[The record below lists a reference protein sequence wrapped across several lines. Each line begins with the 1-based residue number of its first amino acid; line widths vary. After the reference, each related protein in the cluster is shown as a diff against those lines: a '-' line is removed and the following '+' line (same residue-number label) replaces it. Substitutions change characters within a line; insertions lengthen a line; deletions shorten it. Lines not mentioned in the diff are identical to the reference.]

1 MVKNMTAGTPI
12 RLILSFT
19 VPLLIGNVFQ
29 QFYNIADI
37 IIVGRV
43 IGVHALA
50 AVGASAPL
58 FMALLGL
65 TIGLTSGFSVVTG
78 QRFGAGDADGVR
90 RSVAMS
96 AMLAVGA
103 TLVLTG
109 AASFFMPLLMEL
121 MNISGELYEDSYAYI
136 SIITYGVIAMMMY
149 NLLACICRA
158 LGDSRTPLYF
168 LILSSV
174 LNVLLALLFIMQF
187 GWGVPGSAVAL
198 VIAQAIS
205 AVLCFFY
212 MRRRFPMLRLRRRD
226 WQFEKAFAWQHL
238 RLGLPMAMQFTI
250 ISLGILVI
258 QSVCNTFGPE
268 TIAGFVSATRIEQ
281 LALQPMISFGIAM
294 AVYSAQNYGAQKYDR
309 IRLGV
314 RQCSLVSL
322 GFCIL
327 AIGAMLGFGRELIGL
342 FTAEH
347 DELLLKQATLY
358 LQTSV
363 PFYIFLGQIFVY
375 RNALQGMGIS
385 SVPLISSIIELAFRG
400 LSAFVLADIWGFFGI
415 CCASPICWVAA
426 CLFTA
431 GCYFYVVHTMKV
443 IRKRKLKI
451 NLR

>member
-1 MVKNMTAGTPI
+1 MVQNMTSGTPI

-43 IGVHALA
+43 IGVRALA

-58 FMALLGL
+58 FMAFLGL
-65 TIGLTSGFSVVTG
+65 TIGLTSGFSVITG
-78 QRFGAGDADGVR
+78 QRFGAGDDDGVR

-96 AMLAVGA
+96 VMLAVGA
-103 TLVLTG
+103 ALALTG
-109 AASFFMPLLMEL
+109 AAVFFMPLMLEL
-121 MNISGELYEDSYAYI
+121 MNISGELYEDAYAYI
-136 SIITYGVIAMMMY
+136 SIIIYGLMAMMMY

-174 LNVLLALLFIMQF
+174 LNVVLALFFILQL

-198 VIAQAIS
+198 VIAQAVS
-205 AVLCFFY
+205 AVLCFIY
-212 MRRRFPMLRLRRRD
+212 MRRRFPLLRLRRKD
-226 WQFEKAFAWQHL
+226 WQFDGAFAWQHL
-238 RLGLPMAMQFTI
+238 RLGLPMALQFLI

-294 AVYSAQNYGAQKYDR
+294 SVYSAQNYGAREYDR

-322 GFCIL
+322 GFCL
-327 AIGAMLGFGRELIGL
+327 FAVAVMFCYGRELISV
-342 FTAEH
+342 FTSQPDDRLME
-347 DELLLKQATLY
+347 QAVLY
-358 LQTSV
+358 LRTSV
-363 PFYIFLGQIFVY
+363 PFYLFLGQIFVY
-375 RNALQGMGIS
+375 RNALQGMGIA
-385 SVPLISSIIELAFRG
+385 SVPLISSLIELTLRA
-400 LSAFVLADIWGFFGI
+400 LAAFVLARMWGFFGI

-426 CLFTA
+426 CVFTA
-431 GCYFYVVHTMKV
+431 GCYFYVQRTMSR
-443 IRKRKLKI
+443 IRNGKPA
-451 NLR
+451 

>member
-1 MVKNMTAGTPI
+1 MVKNMTAGSPI

-37 IIVGRV
+37 IIVGRT

-50 AVGASAPL
+50 AVGASGPL

-78 QRFGAGDADGVR
+78 QRFGANDDEGVR

-96 AMLAVGA
+96 AMLAVGL
-103 TLVLTG
+103 TVLLTTI
-109 AASFFMPLLMEL
+109 AAWQMPLLMEL
-121 MNISGELYEDSYAYI
+121 MNISDELYDDSYSYI
-136 SIITYGVIAMMMY
+136 IIITYGIVAMMMY

-174 LNVLLALLFIMQF
+174 LNVVLALVFIMQF
-187 GWGVPGSAVAL
+187 GWGVPGSAIAL
-198 VIAQAIS
+198 VIAQGVS
-205 AVLCFFY
+205 ALLCFFY
-212 MRRRFPMLRLRRRD
+212 MRRRFPMLRLRRGD
-226 WQFEKAFAWQHL
+226 WAFDREFAWQHL
-238 RLGLPMAMQFTI
+238 RLGLPMAMQFMI
-250 ISLGILVI
+250 ISLGILAI

-309 IRLGV
+309 IRKGV

-322 GFCIL
+322 CFCL
-327 AIGAMLGFGRELIGL
+327 FAIGAMLFYGQELISV
-342 FTAEH
+342 FTTEH
-347 DELLLKQATLY
+347 DDLLLQQAMLY
-358 LQTSV
+358 LHTSV

-385 SVPLISSIIELAFRG
+385 SVPLISSIIELVFRG
-400 LSAFVLADIWGFFGI
+400 LSAFVLAGMWGFFGI

-431 GCYFYVVHTMKV
+431 GSYFYVQHTMRK
-443 IRKRKLKI
+443 IRR
-451 NLR
+451 

>member
-1 MVKNMTAGTPI
+1 MVKNMTAGSPI

-37 IIVGRV
+37 IIVGRT

-50 AVGASAPL
+50 AVGASGPL

-65 TIGLTSGFSVVTG
+65 TIGLTSGFSVITG
-78 QRFGAGDADGVR
+78 QRFGAGDDDGVR

-96 AMLAVGA
+96 AMLAIGL
-103 TLVLTG
+103 TVLLT
-109 AASFFMPLLMEL
+109 AIASWQMPLLMKL
-121 MNISGELYEDSYAYI
+121 MNISDELYADSYSYI
-136 SIITYGVIAMMMY
+136 SIITYGIVAMMMY

-168 LILSSV
+168 LMLSSV
-174 LNVLLALLFIMQF
+174 LNVILALLFITQF

-198 VIAQAIS
+198 VIAQGAS
-205 AVLCFFY
+205 ALLCFAY
-212 MRRRFPMLRLRRRD
+212 MRHRFPILRLRRSD
-226 WQFEKAFAWQHL
+226 WIPSRAFAWQHL
-238 RLGLPMAMQFTI
+238 RLGLPMAMQFMI
-250 ISLGILVI
+250 ISLGILAI

-281 LALQPMISFGIAM
+281 LAMQPMISFGIAM
-294 AVYSAQNYGAQKYDR
+294 AVYSAQNYGAHKHDR
-309 IRLGV
+309 IRQGV

-322 GFCIL
+322 GFCVL
-327 AIGAMLGFGRELIGL
+327 AIAAMLFYGPELISI
-342 FTAEH
+342 FTTDH
-347 DELLLKQATLY
+347 DDMLMEQALLY
-358 LQTSV
+358 LHTSV
-363 PFYIFLGQIFVY
+363 PFYVFLGQIFVY

-385 SVPLISSIIELAFRG
+385 SVPLISSIIELVLRG
-400 LSAFVLADIWGFFGI
+400 LSAFILAGMWGFFGI

-431 GCYFYVVHTMKV
+431 GSYFYVQHTMKAM
-443 IRKRKLKI
+443 R
-451 NLR
+451 

>member
-1 MVKNMTAGTPI
+1 MVKNMTAGSPI

-37 IIVGRV
+37 IIVGRT

-50 AVGASAPL
+50 AVGASGPL

-78 QRFGAGDADGVR
+78 QRFGANDDEGVR

-96 AMLAVGA
+96 ALLAVGL
-103 TLVLTG
+103 TVLLTTI
-109 AASFFMPLLMEL
+109 AAWQMPLLMEL
-121 MNISGELYEDSYAYI
+121 MNISDELYADSYSYI
-136 SIITYGVIAMMMY
+136 IIITYGIVAMMMY

-174 LNVLLALLFIMQF
+174 LNVVLALVFIMQF
-187 GWGVPGSAVAL
+187 GWGVPGSAIAL
-198 VIAQAIS
+198 VIAQGVS
-205 AVLCFFY
+205 ALLCFCY
-212 MRRRFPMLRLRRRD
+212 MRRRFPMLRLRRSD
-226 WQFEKAFAWQHL
+226 WAFDREFAWQHL
-238 RLGLPMAMQFTI
+238 RLGLQFMI
-250 ISLGILVI
+250 ISLGILAI

-309 IRLGV
+309 IRKGV

-322 GFCIL
+322 GFCL
-327 AIGAMLGFGRELIGL
+327 FAIGAMLFYGQELISV

-347 DELLLKQATLY
+347 DDLLLRQAMLY
-358 LQTSV
+358 LPTSV
-363 PFYIFLGQIFVY
+363 PFYIFLGQFLVSC
-375 RNALQGMGIS
+375 NALQGMGIS
-385 SVPLISSIIELAFRG
+385 SVPLISSIIELVFRG
-400 LSAFVLADIWGFFGI
+400 LSAFVLAGMWGFFGI

-431 GCYFYVVHTMKV
+431 GSYFYVQHTM
-443 IRKRKLKI
+443 RKL
-451 NLR
+451 RR

>member
-1 MVKNMTAGTPI
+1 MVKNMTAGSPI

-37 IIVGRV
+37 IIVGRT

-50 AVGASAPL
+50 AVGASGPL

-65 TIGLTSGFSVVTG
+65 TIGLTSGFSVITG
-78 QRFGAGDADGVR
+78 QRFGAGDDDGVR

-96 AMLAVGA
+96 AMLAIGL
-103 TLVLTG
+103 TVLLT
-109 AASFFMPLLMEL
+109 AIASWQMPLLMKL
-121 MNISGELYEDSYAYI
+121 MNISDELYADSYSYI
-136 SIITYGVIAMMMY
+136 SIITYGIVAMMMY

-168 LILSSV
+168 LMLSSV
-174 LNVLLALLFIMQF
+174 LNVILALLFIMQF

-198 VIAQAIS
+198 VIAQGAS
-205 AVLCFFY
+205 ALLCFAY
-212 MRRRFPMLRLRRRD
+212 MRHRFPILRLRRSD
-226 WQFEKAFAWQHL
+226 WIPNREFAWQHL
-238 RLGLPMAMQFTI
+238 RLGLPMAMQFMI
-250 ISLGILVI
+250 ISLGILAI

-281 LALQPMISFGIAM
+281 LAMQPMISFGIAM
-294 AVYSAQNYGAQKYDR
+294 AVYSAQNYGAHKHDR
-309 IRLGV
+309 IRQGV
-314 RQCSLVSL
+314 RQCSFVSL

-327 AIGAMLGFGRELIGL
+327 AIAAMLFYGPELISI
-342 FTAEH
+342 FTTDH
-347 DELLLKQATLY
+347 DDMLMEQALLY
-358 LQTSV
+358 LHTSV
-363 PFYIFLGQIFVY
+363 PFYVFLGQIFVY

-385 SVPLISSIIELAFRG
+385 SVPLISSIIELVLRG
-400 LSAFVLADIWGFFGI
+400 LSAFILAGMWGFFGI

-431 GCYFYVVHTMKV
+431 GSYFYVQHTMKAM
-443 IRKRKLKI
+443 R
-451 NLR
+451 